1 MDAIWPFEQDHF
13 QNRQTDGW
21 TDRIT
26 APQDRASITASGGK
40 NHYNIKKQIHKDILD
55 PIDWAINTRGLIII
69 SKSCCKWRVRD
80 VSDTS
85 AGKSNTGIHCR
96 VEDWISILF
105 ANYGST
111 GLIRC

>member
-26 APQDRASITASGGK
+26 APQDRASIAASGGK

-55 PIDWAINTRGLIII
+55 PID
-69 SKSCCKWRVRD
+69 
-80 VSDTS
+80 
-85 AGKSNTGIHCR
+85 
-96 VEDWISILF
+96 
-105 ANYGST
+105 
-111 GLIRC
+111 